1 MATKLKNMGQFPPDL
16 LARID
21 AKAWE
26 LGQTRVKFVTRAL
39 GAALGDDVP
48 AHPEDAPLPR
58 FRSAPRSSSLQNF
71 MPKAP

>member
-1 MATKLKNMGQFPPDL
+1 MARGTHIGRIDDAL

-26 LGQTRVKFVTRAL
+26 LGQTRRVFVERTL
-39 GAALGDDVP
+39 TAALGDELP
-48 AHPEDAPLPR
+48 AHDPEENPPR